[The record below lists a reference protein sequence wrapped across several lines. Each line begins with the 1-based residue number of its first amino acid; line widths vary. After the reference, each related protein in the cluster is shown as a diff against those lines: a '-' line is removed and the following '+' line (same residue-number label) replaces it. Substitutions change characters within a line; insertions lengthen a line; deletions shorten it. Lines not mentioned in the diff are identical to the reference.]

1 MRVGMSDV
9 ARLPPGAAMQMRY
22 LGRTGLA
29 VSALSFGAMTFAGA
43 RSDFFRPV
51 GRTEQDVADRQV
63 AMCLD
68 AGVNLFDTA
77 DVYTD
82 GGSEEMLGRALGGRR
97 SGVLLATKLNGR
109 TGDGPND
116 LGQSR
121 HHVIEAC
128 EASLRRLG
136 TDWIDLL
143 QLHSIDGRTDPAET
157 LRALDDLVRSGKV
170 RYIGCSNLAAWQL
183 MKALSVADR
192 ERLVRH
198 SALQAHYSLLTRD
211 IEHELVPLC
220 LDQGLGIL
228 VWSPLSGGFL
238 TGKVRRGGS
247 APEGSRGAAMP
258 PPGGLAD
265 PERAHDIVDAL
276 VEIAGGRGVSP
287 AQVALNW
294 LLANP
299 GVTSLVVGART
310 EEQLADNL
318 AAADWDLAPG
328 EVAHLDAVSAPRLP
342 YPQWHQLRYNAERL
356 DEPWAAERIARGE
369 R

>member
-1 MRVGMSDV
+1 METRD
-9 ARLPPGAAMQMRY
+9 

-51 GRTEQDVADRQV
+51 GQTEQAAADRQV

-82 GGSEEMLGRALGGRR
+82 GGSEEMLGRALGARR
-97 SGVLLATKLNGR
+97 GDVLLATKLHGR
-109 TGDGPND
+109 MGDGPND

-121 HHVIEAC
+121 HHVIGAC

-143 QLHSIDGRTDPAET
+143 QVHSIDGRTDPAET
-157 LRALDDLVRSGKV
+157 LRALDDLVRAGKV
-170 RYIGCSNLAAWQL
+170 RYVGCSNFAAWQL
-183 MKALSVADR
+183 MKALAVSER
-192 ERLVRH
+192 EHLVRY
-198 SALQAHYSLLTRD
+198 SALQAHYSLVARD
-211 IEHELVPLC
+211 LEHELVPLC
-220 LDQGLGIL
+220 VDQGVGIL

-238 TGKVRRGGS
+238 TGKVRRDVP

-258 PPGGLAD
+258 PPGGLSD
-265 PERAHDIVDAL
+265 PAAAHDTVDAL
-276 VEIAGGRGVSP
+276 VAIAADRGVSP

-294 LLANP
+294 LLARP
-299 GVTSLVVGART
+299 GVTSLIVGART

-318 AAADWDLAPG
+318 AAAGWSLTPG

-356 DEPWAAERIARGE
+356 TEPWALERIGRGE